1 MSARTPQEI
10 ERGFA
15 TMPAERIDA
24 VIILLDGLMFQ
35 QRVLIAGLA
44 LKHRL
49 PSIYPQPQY
58 AKAGGLM
65 SYGAD
70 TVDNFRRA
78 GVFVDKILRG
88 AKPGE
93 LPFEQPRAVL
103 PGDQRQDS
111 ESTGHQTQQRTAGA
125 RRRDYR
131 LRPRTSAFRIGPLEV
146 GCPSALSES
155 GWWLP
160 ANREPA
166 SAEAPMIP

>member
-93 LPFEQPRAVL
+93 LPFEQPVRYYLVINGKTAKALGIRLNNELLARA
-103 PGDQRQDS
+103 DEIID
-111 ESTGHQTQQRTAGA
+111 
-125 RRRDYR
+125 
-131 LRPRTSAFRIGPLEV
+131 
-146 GCPSALSES
+146 
-155 GWWLP
+155 
-160 ANREPA
+160 
-166 SAEAPMIP
+166 